1 MSVFEITI
9 NIVSLHNMNK
19 ELYRQWEMVDCSNAK
34 GRLRIFE
41 DSLVRTVQTTKNMEN
56 KWGFNNM

>member
-1 MSVFEITI
+1 
-9 NIVSLHNMNK
+9 MNK

-41 DSLVRTVQTTKNMEN
+41 DSLVRTVQTPTNMEN